1 MKGITMKLLD
11 KERNLL
17 LEIREVQD
25 IFYFDDSLQNT
36 FHKKKEPQENL
47 ISFCEKSL
55 HSLNYKTQEIIL
67 VAESSQELFLL
78 NGHKEETYLYDDKN
92 GLCLKQPNLF

>member
-1 MKGITMKLLD
+1 MKLLD

-17 LEIREVQD
+17 LEVREMQD
-25 IFYFDDSLQNT
+25 MFCLEDSLQNT
-36 FHKKKEPQENL
+36 FHKKKEQQENL

-78 NGHKEETYLYDDKN
+78 NGHKEETYLYNHKS
-92 GLCLKQPNLF
+92 GLQLKQPNLF